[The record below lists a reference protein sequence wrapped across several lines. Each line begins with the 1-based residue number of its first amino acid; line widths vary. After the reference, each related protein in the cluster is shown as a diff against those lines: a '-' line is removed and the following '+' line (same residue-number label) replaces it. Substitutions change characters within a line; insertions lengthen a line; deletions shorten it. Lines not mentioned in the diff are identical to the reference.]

1 MGQSMAD
8 ETINGGQKGTAGDAY
23 LAQVK
28 KKRLMNFI
36 MLVVFLSLLVSGFYA
51 ADSRNAG
58 GFWDGLA
65 NIFDFPAAMFSEAVE
80 RAPLMPGYLAK
91 YFPSLIE
98 TINIAAASTLI
109 GGLLGLGMS
118 LLVTRGL
125 APLPWLVTP
134 LRRVLD
140 ILRAIPE
147 IVIAL
152 VLIFMLG
159 GGPVPAMIAIAL
171 HSVGALG
178 KLFSEVNENASL
190 KPVEGLN
197 SVGAGWIQRMWLG
210 VIPQVAPNYLSYALL
225 RFEINIRASAIL
237 GFVGAGGIG
246 YDLRNT
252 MSWGVGKYDEAAA
265 IFILLF
271 LTIVVVDQLS
281 GLLRNRLTH
290 GAATSQVTQ

>member
-1 MGQSMAD
+1 MAD
-8 ETINGGQKGTAGDAY
+8 SSNTQATATDLSDAN
-23 LAQVK
+23 LAQIK
-28 KKRLMNFI
+28 SKRLMNVI
-36 MLVVFLSLLVSGFYA
+36 MLMLFIAMLASGFYV

-58 GFWDGLA
+58 GFWDGLG
-65 NIFDFPAAMFSEAVE
+65 NVFDFPAAMMGEAIE
-80 RAPLMPGYLAK
+80 RAPLLPGFLIKYL
-91 YFPSLIE
+91 PSLIE
-98 TINIAAASTLI
+98 TINIAAAATLI
-109 GGLLGLGMS
+109 GAMIGLLMS

-125 APLPWLVTP
+125 APTPWHVGP
-134 LRRVLD
+134 LRRILD
-140 ILRAIPE
+140 VLRAVPE

-171 HSVGALG
+171 HTVGALG

-190 KPVEGLN
+190 KPVEGLA
-197 SVGAGWIQRMWLG
+197 SVGANWTQRMWLG

-265 IFILLF
+265 IFLLLF
-271 LTIVVVDQLS
+271 LTIVAVDQLS
-281 GLLRNRLTH
+281 SLLRDRLTH
-290 GAATSQVTQ
+290 GAKRSEVIL